1 MRKKRGIAAVV
12 LAAVAAPLFAMPA
25 QAASAGTSCPDC
37 GDLPAW
43 LMGLLAVV
51 GVLLAMAI
59 LWLPQRIARNVRSRR
74 KAWLIVLGGWVI
86 LTIAF
91 VVGVRALVLVLGGS

>member
-1 MRKKRGIAAVV
+1 MRKKRSIAALVLTA
-12 LAAVAAPLFAMPA
+12 LAAPGFAMPA
-25 QAASAGTSCPDC
+25 QAASARTSCPDC

-43 LMGLLAVV
+43 LLGLLAVV

-59 LWLPQRIARNVRSRR
+59 LCLPQRIARNVRSPR
-74 KAWLIVLGGWVI
+74 KARFIVLGGWVI

-91 VVGVRALVLVLGGS
+91 VLGVRALVLVLGGS